1 MKIGKIFVTGTGPGR
16 HDMITPQAEYAIKNS
31 DVICGYD
38 KYVDQIKTLIPASTK
53 IFTSGMKGEVERAE
67 ASVKFAT
74 EGHTVCLVC
83 GGDPSLYSLASLV
96 LQLDNGQ
103 NDIEI
108 LPGITAAM
116 AASAKLG
123 SPISDDLAI
132 ISMSDLLTPWEVI
145 KKRID
150 AVNLGDF
157 VAAIYNPKSMKRTEQ
172 LVYALNSFKESRG
185 DLIIGCVKNAFREN
199 EQIRISKISDFDYDF
214 VDMTTI
220 VMVGCR
226 KTVMINEKMVTPRG
240 YPV

>member
-1 MKIGKIFVTGTGPGR
+1 
-16 HDMITPQAEYAIKNS
+16 MITPQAVNAIMNS

-38 KYVDQIKTLIPASTK
+38 KYVEQIKTLIPASAE

-67 ASVKFAT
+67 ASVTFASS
-74 EGHTVCLVC
+74 GRTVCLVC
-83 GGDPSLYSLASLV
+83 GGDPSLYALASLV
-96 LQLDNGQ
+96 IQLDKGR

-116 AASAKLG
+116 AASARLG

-132 ISMSDLLTPWEVI
+132 ISMSDLLTPWDVI
-145 KKRID
+145 KNRIE
-150 AVNLGDF
+150 AVNVGDF
-157 VAAIYNPKSMKRTEQ
+157 VAAIYNPKSMKRTGQ

-185 DLIIGCVKNAFREN
+185 DLIMGCVKNAFREN

-220 VMVGCR
+220 VMAGCR
-226 KTVMINEKMVTPRG
+226 KTVMIDGKMVTPRG